1 MAQLTRHAV
10 DQLLIHMIDETE
22 LNDLQTD
29 NDGQLV
35 YYTGIYRY
43 RDGSLHDE
51 VDPSIME
58 DQ

>member
-1 MAQLTRHAV
+1 MAEIEHGDAEEQLSHCQV
-10 DQLLIHMIDETE
+10 DSC
-22 LNDLQTD
+22 QTD
-29 NDGQLV
+29 NAGQLV

-51 VDPSIME
+51 IDPSIME